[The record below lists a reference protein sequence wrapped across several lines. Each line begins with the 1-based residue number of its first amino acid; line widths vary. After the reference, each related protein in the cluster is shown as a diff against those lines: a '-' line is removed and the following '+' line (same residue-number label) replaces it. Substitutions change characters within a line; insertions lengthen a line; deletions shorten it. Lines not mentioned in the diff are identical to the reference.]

1 MCLRVE
7 LLDVLRV
14 LVGLVLL
21 VGGGELLVRGASAL
35 ATRAGVSP
43 LVVGLTVVAFATS
56 APELAVTV
64 DAVLGGQTDLAIGNV
79 VGSNIANVLLILG
92 ISAVVVPL
100 VVHAQVVRVDV
111 PVMAGLSALA
121 LLLALDGTLGRL
133 DGLLLLSLLVAHSVL
148 AVVVSR
154 RDAPERPTDG
164 AAGPGVL
171 VSLALVAVGVGLL
184 VLGARLL
191 VDGAVSIATALGV
204 SGLVVGLTVVAVG
217 TSLPELATSVIAALR
232 GERDLAVGN
241 IVGSCIFNIGVV
253 LGLPAVLV
261 RGGQGLEVPGAALAL
276 DIPLMI
282 AAAVAL
288 APVAFTG
295 FTVARWE
302 GTLFVLLYAAY
313 VGYVVLNA
321 TDHDALEGFSLVMA
335 VFVLPL
341 VVVALVATTSYELG
355 QRALRKELVDADRS
369 PAP

>member
-1 MCLRVE
+1 M
-7 LLDVLRV
+7 
-14 LVGLVLL
+14 LL

-35 ATRAGVSP
+35 ASRAGISP

-100 VVHAQVVRVDV
+100 VVHTQVVRVDV
-111 PVMAGLSALA
+111 PVMVGLSGLA
-121 LLLALDGTLGRL
+121 LLLALDGSLGRL

-154 RDAPERPTDG
+154 RDADEPATAR
-164 AAGPGVL
+164 ASRGPGVV
-171 VSLALVAVGVGLL
+171 VSVVLVAVGVALL

-191 VDGAVSIATALGV
+191 VAGAVSIATALGV

-217 TSLPELATSVIAALR
+217 TSLPELATSIIAALR
-232 GERDLAVGN
+232 GERDMAVGN

-253 LGLPAVLV
+253 LGLPALLV
-261 RGGQGLEVPGAALAL
+261 PGGEGLEVPGAALAL

-313 VGYVVLNA
+313 VGYVVLDA
-321 TDHDALEGFSLVMA
+321 TGHDALEGFSLAMA

-341 VVVALVATTSYELG
+341 VGVALVATTSYELG
-355 QRALRKELVDADRS
+355 RWAQRRELAGGGRS
-369 PAP
+369 SGGAAP